1 MKLNQLIINDKTDIN
16 WVWNRDII
24 ALKFRKQHQYK
35 HKNVM
40 NAKSRFEILFFLSYL
55 FVSSRHYITK
65 YMNLHKFVWDVGHT
79 FVSPYKLH
87 YLNNVTKFFIYVY
100 IKPFNFS
107 YYSSWLL
114 NVIICVTNE
123 YANVFPCLSIC
134 LWKWKVL

>member
-1 MKLNQLIINDKTDIN
+1 MKSRYNCFFFRSLKSFLSNINTN
-16 WVWNRDII
+16 
-24 ALKFRKQHQYK
+24 
-35 HKNVM
+35 KNVM
-40 NAKSRFEILFFLSYL
+40 NAKSRFEILCFQPYL
-55 FVSSRHYITK
+55 FVSSHRYITK
-65 YMNLHKFVWDVGHT
+65 DMNLHKFVWDVGHT

-123 YANVFPCLSIC
+123 YANVLPCLSIC
-134 LWKWKVL
+134 LWNMEGIITVKALRFYV